1 MIRRNKLK
9 FDILAGD
16 AERRAM
22 LVRLLATLL
31 LLAVVLKIGS

>member
-1 MIRRNKLK
+1 MRLNKLK
-9 FDILAGD
+9 SSIILGDFD
-16 AERRAM
+16 RRTM